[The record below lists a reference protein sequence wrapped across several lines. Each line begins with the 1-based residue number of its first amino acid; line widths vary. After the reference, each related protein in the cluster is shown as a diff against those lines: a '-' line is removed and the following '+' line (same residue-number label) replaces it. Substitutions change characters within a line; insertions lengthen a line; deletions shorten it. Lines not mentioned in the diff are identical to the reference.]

1 MQPVSL
7 GKGTNERK
15 AWRRYQQLNDLTDE
29 QKAKAMV
36 CKTPEEILALAKDEG
51 LELSDEMLDAV
62 AGGSIPG
69 WMSPYT
75 SASCGNYDVIR

>member
-1 MQPVSL
+1 MNYENLSPEQR
-7 GKGTNERK
+7 ER
-15 AWRRYQQLNDLTDE
+15 ARACE
-29 QKAKAMV
+29 S
-36 CKTPEEILALAKDEG
+36 PEELAALAEEEG

-69 WMSPYT
+69 WMSPCT

>member
-1 MQPVSL
+1 M
-7 GKGTNERK
+7 
-15 AWRRYQQLNDLTDE
+15 A
-29 QKAKAMV
+29 

-51 LELSDEMLDAV
+51 LELSDEMLDAM

-69 WMSPYT
+69 WMSPCT

>member
-1 MQPVSL
+1 M
-7 GKGTNERK
+7 
-15 AWRRYQQLNDLTDE
+15 QLNDLTDE
-29 QKAKAMV
+29 QKAKAMA

-62 AGGSIPG
+62 AGGSIHG
-69 WMSPYT
+69 WMSPCT

>member
-1 MQPVSL
+1 MQR
-7 GKGTNERK
+7 GAIFDFNGTMVLDGQFQEL
-15 AWRRYQQLNDLTDE
+15 AWRTWAREHL
-29 QKAKAMV
+29 
-36 CKTPEEILALAKDEG
+36 G

-69 WMSPYT
+69 WMSPCT